1 MLRAI
6 SPDQCLLLTSSESL
20 MSLREQRVLFRVLS
34 VPASVRPAGYK
45 TDVFTHGTTSL
56 TYSTDH
62 FHHHIS
68 GPGSDDLVF

>member
-1 MLRAI
+1 MLRVT

-20 MSLREQRVLFRVLS
+20 MSLREQRVLFSVLS

-45 TDVFTHGTTSL
+45 TGVFTHGSL

-62 FHHHIS
+62 FHHHMS
-68 GPGSDDLVF
+68 GPGPDGVVF